1 MSCDDVMNN
10 NQSFELALSV
20 RKQEFFLAQTDKEA
34 LFQESLLSPNNK
46 T

>member
-10 NQSFELALSV
+10 NQSFELALGV
-20 RKQEFFLAQTDKEA
+20 REQEIFLAQTDKEA